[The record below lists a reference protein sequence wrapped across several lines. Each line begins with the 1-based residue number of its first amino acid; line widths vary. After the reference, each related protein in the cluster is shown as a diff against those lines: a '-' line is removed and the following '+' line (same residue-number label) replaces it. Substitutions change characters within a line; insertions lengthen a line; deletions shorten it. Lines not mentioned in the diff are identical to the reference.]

1 MKAMIFAA
9 GLGTRLKP
17 ITDSIPKALVP
28 VAGKTLLEHVIEKLS
43 NEGFD
48 ELIINVH
55 HHAQKIIDFLAE
67 HHNFG
72 LHIEISDEREM
83 LLDTG
88 GGIRKAASFFN
99 DGKPFLIHNVDIL
112 SNANLKAL
120 YEKHIA
126 SDNIATLLVKDRETS
141 RYLLFNEEQ
150 RLQGWMN
157 VKTGEVKSPIRDFSP
172 SLYIKHA
179 FSGIHIMSPEI
190 FRYMED
196 YPQKFPIMDFYIENA
211 ASLKIG
217 SLLDNNLQMIDVGKL
232 DSLQEAERLFA
243 LKDKEQQESR

>member
-9 GLGTRLKP
+9 GLGTRLRP

-55 HHAQKIIDFLAE
+55 HHAEKIIDFLAE

-88 GGIRKAASFFN
+88 GGIRKAAEFFN

-112 SNANLKAL
+112 SNANLKEL
-120 YEKHIA
+120 YERHIA

-157 VKTGEVKSPIRDFSP
+157 VKTVEVKSPIPDFMP
-172 SLYIKHA
+172 SLYTKHA
-179 FSGIHIMSPEI
+179 CSGIHIMSPEI
-190 FRYMED
+190 FRYMEG

-211 ASLKIG
+211 AKLKIG

-232 DSLQEAERLFA
+232 DSLQEAEQLFSTGFN
-243 LKDKEQQESR
+243 K